1 METVVSQVVFNRA
14 PLILELKLKNILQQC
29 SRSKMYLI
37 FRQLLIIPPSVHEK
51 HLSNVQQN
59 SNGLPS
65 LVVVLASVGWV

>member
-1 METVVSQVVFNRA
+1 
-14 PLILELKLKNILQQC
+14 
-29 SRSKMYLI
+29 MYLI